1 MALSKIKAAPYN
13 PRKDLKPDDPEYK
26 MISDSIEQHGFLQ
39 PLVWNK
45 KTGNLVGGHQRLKVL
60 MAKGIKEV
68 EVVVVDVDLKQERAM
83 NISLNKAVG
92 DWDAERLLELLSQAK
107 EEEWLDMT
115 GFDDDDLIDL
125 LEKAKIKIPEEKEF
139 DENIET
145 KNECPKCGHRW

>member
-92 DWDAERLLELLSQAK
+92 DWDTERLLELLSQAK

-115 GFDDDDLIDL
+115 GFDDMMISLIFWKRQRQRYRKRKSL
-125 LEKAKIKIPEEKEF
+125 MKI
-139 DENIET
+139 
-145 KNECPKCGHRW
+145 